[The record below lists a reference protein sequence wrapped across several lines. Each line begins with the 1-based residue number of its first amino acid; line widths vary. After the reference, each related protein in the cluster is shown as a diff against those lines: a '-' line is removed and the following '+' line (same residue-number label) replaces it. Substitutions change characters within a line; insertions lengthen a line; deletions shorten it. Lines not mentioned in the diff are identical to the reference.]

1 MHQSVMSTRLCF
13 SRLISV
19 LFYQHRWWPQC
30 ICHCLSFCYQMDAM
44 HPLTFTVHLTDI
56 IFIFSFKLFI
66 YYYVYTCVL
75 WMFIFIVYT
84 LACVLQ
90 SLSSHDEPA
99 WITTR
104 LWKKK
109 SAAKYHGCGK
119 TELFNPHFFNGVGR
133 TCR

>member
-1 MHQSVMSTRLCF
+1 
-13 SRLISV
+13 
-19 LFYQHRWWPQC
+19 
-30 ICHCLSFCYQMDAM
+30 MDAM

-90 SLSSHDEPA
+90 SLSSRDEPA
-99 WITTR
+99 WITT
-104 LWKKK
+104 LKKK

-119 TELFNPHFFNGVGR
+119 TELFNPMFSWSRKNL
-133 TCR
+133 